1 MHGKAHEGA
10 DEWRDGVKI
19 CRGLRLRSLRLGL
32 SGQADVVEFHPA
44 GNGEPGIALRGEAGR
59 WSVFPVEYKHGSSKI
74 SDCDR
79 IQLCAQALCLEE
91 MLGASIPRGALFYG
105 KQRRRE
111 NVDLDAGLRE
121 KTERLC
127 ERMHA
132 LYRAGMT
139 PPGQYEKKCGQCS
152 LLELCLPAVAGAGK
166 SARQYLRRQVREALR
181 EE

>member
-1 MHGKAHEGA
+1 
-10 DEWRDGVKI
+10 
-19 CRGLRLRSLRLGL
+19 LRSLRLGL

-44 GNGEPGIALRGEAGR
+44 GDGAEGATLRGEEGL
-59 WSVFPVEYKHGSSKI
+59 WSPFPVEYKRGSSKV

-91 MLGASIPRGALFYG
+91 MLGAAIPRGALFYG
-105 KQRRRE
+105 KHRRRE
-111 NVDLDAGLRE
+111 NVEFDAGLRE
-121 KTERLC
+121 KTGQLC